1 MNDLNAKGHLL
12 AALSLLAIMA
22 GKTLAGPG
30 AGDQTYAPVVSSGA
44 VYAMGLQTDGKL
56 VVGGAFT
63 AVNSSSSRYHLARLL
78 SDGTLDSTF
87 FATGSGV
94 YSTVWALAI
103 QSDGRIV
110 IGGDFTSVGGTSRY
124 HVARLNSNG
133 TVDGSFIPTNA
144 INYSVLAVAVQTNNG
159 DHRRHF
165 QSGHLSQLECPV
177 ERRWHHG
184 HLVQFVSQWGG
195 QCDCDSNGRENCDWR
210 QLHHR

>member
-144 INYSVLAVAVQTNNG
+144 INYSVLALAVQTNNAVVIG
-159 DHRRHF
+159 GTFSHR
-165 QSGHLSQLECPV
+165 
-177 ERRWHHG
+177 HG
-184 HLVQFVSQWGG
+184 VSAVTTPG
-195 QCDCDSNGRENCDWR
+195 
-210 QLHHR
+210 

>member
-103 QSDGRIV
+103 
-110 IGGDFTSVGGTSRY
+110 
-124 HVARLNSNG
+124 
-133 TVDGSFIPTNA
+133 
-144 INYSVLAVAVQTNNG
+144 
-159 DHRRHF
+159 HF